1 MKRMVLTLCIDTA
14 PTSGPPLNPVFS
26 MSPVHNTYEVPDDP
40 LSVDILNVERNIP
53 AASLLEHHDRY
64 TAYRDLL
71 LAQSTIAKWLV
82 VTEDDISDALTKR
95 IAAAATGIGGPNIST
110 TNPLHV
116 RITCPTGQHRSQT
129 LAQALAVNLLQSSN
143 PWVHDLMIRL
153 YLSNQKG

>member
-1 MKRMVLTLCIDTA
+1 MKRMVLTVCIDTA
-14 PTSGPPLNPVFS
+14 PRLSPPLNPVFS

-40 LSVDILNVERNIP
+40 LSIDIRNVERTIP

-71 LAQSTIAKWLV
+71 LAQAKWLV
-82 VTEDDISDALTKR
+82 VTEDSISDALTKR
-95 IAAAATGIGGPNIST
+95 ITAAATGIGGPNIST
-110 TNPLHV
+110 TSPLHV

-129 LAQALAVNLLQSSN
+129 LAQALAVNLLQSSD
-143 PWVHDLMIRL
+143 PWMHDLMIRL